1 MKKRVKRLV
10 RVVIAFSLV
19 VVGVITLN
27 YYPKK
32 TATLSDAQKF
42 ARDYTQVDE
51 DNLFVYKSAEEAVRI
66 LENWFGIVF
75 FGFPSCKRCQYYA
88 PFLQKVAE
96 QEGIEKIYY
105 VDIKEDRAEN
115 SESYQQIVAFLGEYL
130 LFDNEGNPRVYV
142 PDVTIVS
149 DGKVLFHD
157 NESSVVTAEDG
168 TPEEYWTSERVSA
181 LEGRL
186 ADGIKLLPRLCSDGC
201 NE

>member
-1 MKKRVKRLV
+1 M
-10 RVVIAFSLV
+10 
-19 VVGVITLN
+19 
-27 YYPKK
+27 
-32 TATLSDAQKF
+32 
-42 ARDYTQVDE
+42 
-51 DNLFVYKSAEEAVRI
+51 
-66 LENWFGIVF
+66 F
-75 FGFPSCKRCQYYA
+75 FGFPSCKRCQYYV
-88 PFLQKVAE
+88 PHLQKVAE

-157 NESSVVTAEDG
+157 NESSVVTEEDG

>member
-1 MKKRVKRLV
+1 MKKRVKRLIG
-10 RVVIAFSLV
+10 VVIAFSLV

-66 LENWFGIVF
+66 LENGFGIVF
-75 FGFPSCKRCQYYA
+75 FGFPSCKRCQYYV
-88 PFLQKVAE
+88 PHLQKVAE

-157 NESSVVTAEDG
+157 NESSVVTEEDG

>member
-1 MKKRVKRLV
+1 M
-10 RVVIAFSLV
+10 
-19 VVGVITLN
+19 
-27 YYPKK
+27 
-32 TATLSDAQKF
+32 
-42 ARDYTQVDE
+42 
-51 DNLFVYKSAEEAVRI
+51 
-66 LENWFGIVF
+66 F
-75 FGFPSCKRCQYYA
+75 FGFPSCKRCQYYV
-88 PFLQKVAE
+88 PHLQKVAE